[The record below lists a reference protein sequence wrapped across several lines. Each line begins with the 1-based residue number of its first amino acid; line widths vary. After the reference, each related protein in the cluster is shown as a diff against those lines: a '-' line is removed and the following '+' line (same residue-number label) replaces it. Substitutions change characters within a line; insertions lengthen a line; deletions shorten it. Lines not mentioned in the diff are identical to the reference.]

1 MTDWMPRCLK
11 QIDKFTEYSGRIISW
26 LILLLVLLTCYDVFM
41 RYLFNSGTVALQE
54 LEWHLFAL
62 IFLLGGAY
70 TLKHDDHVRV
80 DVIFNS
86 KHLNDRQRA
95 WINIVGMLVFLT
107 PFCILILI
115 SAWPFVQNAFWYQEG
130 SPDPGGLPYR
140 FVIKSS
146 ILIGFGLLLIQGF
159 AELLRNIL
167 VLKQTEAR

>member
-1 MTDWMPRCLK
+1 MLRCLQ

-41 RYLFNSGTVALQE
+41 RYVFNSGAVALQE
-54 LEWHLFAL
+54 LEWHLFSL

-70 TLKHDDHVRV
+70 TLKHEDHVRV

-86 KHLNDRQRA
+86 KRLNDRQRA

-140 FVIKSS
+140 FLIKSS
-146 ILIGFGLLLIQGF
+146 ILVGFGLLLIQGVG
-159 AELLRNIL
+159 ELLRNIL
-167 VLKQTEAR
+167 VLKKMGPR

>member
-1 MTDWMPRCLK
+1 MTDWMTRCLK
-11 QIDKFTEYSGRIISW
+11 QIDNFTEYSGRIISW

-41 RYLFNSGTVALQE
+41 RYVFHSGMVALQE

-86 KHLNDRQRA
+86 QRLNDRQRA

-107 PFCILILI
+107 PFCLLVLMTT
-115 SAWPFVQNAFWYQEG
+115 WPFVQNAFWYQEG

-140 FVIKSS
+140 FLIKSS